1 MLLNDR
7 PVSAAEASQQSA
19 LTLAYLGDAVFE
31 LLVREM
37 LVINSHK
44 TNGKLHFEAT
54 HFVSAKAQSEFVD
67 KIMGIMTTEELAVYK
82 RGRNSDAVPPKNT
95 DVAVYQRATGLE
107 TLFGYLYLSGKT
119 ERIEEL
125 FELMVK

>member
-37 LVINSHK
+37 LVIK

-95 DVAVYQRATGLE
+95 DVAVYKRATGLE
-107 TLFGYLYLSGKT
+107 TLFGYLYLSGKA

>member
-37 LVINSHK
+37 LVVNSHK
-44 TNGKLHFEAT
+44 TNGKLQNLPFT
-54 HFVSAKAQSEFVD
+54 SAAEIPMPFPRRTPTLRSTSARRGWKPFS
-67 KIMGIMTTEELAVYK
+67 GIFIFRGK
-82 RGRNSDAVPPKNT
+82 RR
-95 DVAVYQRATGLE
+95 E
-107 TLFGYLYLSGKT
+107 
-119 ERIEEL
+119 
-125 FELMVK
+125 

>member
-54 HFVSAKAQSEFVD
+54 NLVSAKAQS
-67 KIMGIMTTEELAVYK
+67 
-82 RGRNSDAVPPKNT
+82 
-95 DVAVYQRATGLE
+95 
-107 TLFGYLYLSGKT
+107 
-119 ERIEEL
+119 
-125 FELMVK
+125 

>member
-44 TNGKLHFEAT
+44 TNGKLHVEAT
-54 HFVSAKAQSEFVD
+54 HFVSAEIPMPFPRKTPTLRFTNAQRGWKLFS
-67 KIMGIMTTEELAVYK
+67 GIFIFRGK
-82 RGRNSDAVPPKNT
+82 RR
-95 DVAVYQRATGLE
+95 E
-107 TLFGYLYLSGKT
+107 
-119 ERIEEL
+119 
-125 FELMVK
+125 